1 MGKTILVILLE
12 CIHAP
17 KKVVSKVW
25 LRKKQNKTK
34 HLVFLEEEKR
44 EVRLYNFVFRL
55 LKDDTWVSHT
65 TIITFIEHFLC
76 TGTVLNT
83 LNVNFQNNPET

>member
-1 MGKTILVILLE
+1 MVILLE

-17 KKVVSKVW
+17 KEVVSKVW
-25 LRKKQNKTK
+25 LRKKKTQK
-34 HLVFLEEEKR
+34 KTMCISGRRKER

-65 TIITFIEHFLC
+65 
-76 TGTVLNT
+76 
-83 LNVNFQNNPET
+83 

>member
-1 MGKTILVILLE
+1 MNYMIRHCQKGWEKTILVILLE

-17 KKVVSKVW
+17 KEVVSKIW
-25 LRKKQNKTK
+25 LRKKNKTK
-34 HLVFLEEEKR
+34 QCVFLEEEKR

-65 TIITFIEHFLC
+65 
-76 TGTVLNT
+76 
-83 LNVNFQNNPET
+83 